1 MKVLVSVC
9 ISFIFLANAAMAG
22 EIWGIVL
29 KEGVPQ
35 EDKTIQICIDDKQ
48 IAQTST
54 NEDGL
59 FSVYVAHNGPCTIKL
74 YDNSNKSNCLNSL
87 SLVVRQK
94 PTRCDMHLP

>member
-1 MKVLVSVC
+1 MKGLVSVC
-9 ISFIFLANAAMAG
+9 ISFIFLANAAIAG

-29 KEGVPQ
+29 EEGVPQ
-35 EDKTIQICIDDKQ
+35 EDKTILICTDDDT

-59 FSVYVAHNGPCTIKL
+59 FSVYVTYNGPCTIKL
-74 YDNSNKSNCLNSL
+74 CNNSNKLSCLKSL
-87 SLVVRQK
+87 TLVVRQK